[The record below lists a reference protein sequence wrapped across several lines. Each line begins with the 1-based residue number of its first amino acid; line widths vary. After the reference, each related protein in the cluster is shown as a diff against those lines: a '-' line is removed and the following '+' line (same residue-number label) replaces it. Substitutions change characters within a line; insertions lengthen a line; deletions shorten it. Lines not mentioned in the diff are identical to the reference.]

1 MQRAAD
7 SQPDYAGES
16 VNKAFTRARCADI
29 SGWVFTGVTAQMLI
43 FFDRHL
49 AFLATPKAGSTA
61 IEAAL
66 EPLATTAML
75 RPAALKHTDLASWRS
90 HVGPW
95 LENQAGQPFTT
106 VALMREPVEWLRS
119 WYRFKLRDDHEDP
132 EHRMDGVSFAQFARD
147 YAAPGGPERLNV
159 GRQCDF
165 LTDGAARADR
175 IFRYDHMEDFV
186 HFLEDRLDCAIE
198 LPRLNV
204 PPAVDVSLT
213 DADEAALRRAM
224 AADMALYDSL
234 G

>member
-1 MQRAAD
+1 
-7 SQPDYAGES
+7 
-16 VNKAFTRARCADI
+16 
-29 SGWVFTGVTAQMLI
+29 MLI
-43 FFDRHL
+43 FFDRRL

-61 IEAAL
+61 VEAAL

-95 LENQAGQPFTT
+95 LQTQAGAPFTT

-132 EHRMDGVSFAQFARD
+132 EHRMEGVSFAQFAHD
-147 YAAPGGPERLNV
+147 YATPNGPRQLNV
-159 GRQCDF
+159 GRQTDF
-165 LTDGAARADR
+165 LTDGDAQADR
-175 IFRYDHMEDFV
+175 IFRYDQMDEFV

-204 PPAVDVSLT
+204 PPAVDVSL
-213 DADEAALRRAM
+213 DDHDEAALRRAM
-224 AADMALYDSL
+224 AADIRLYESL